1 MSLNAKYTETV
12 PALFNGIVSPDKNVA
27 TVEMGAAVV
36 KGISRVKN
44 NLLSGNVTNC
54 SYLGNTSHQLGNG
67 EILVQLG
74 QPYIIGSLR
83 LCLWNLRAV
92 RESSFFIET
101 SMDSKKWEMAVDKRE
116 ERLSSVQKFDFSPR
130 PASYVKIVGTYTSA
144 TEVR

>member
-101 SMDSKKWEMAVDKRE
+101 SMDSKNGRWQWTKERSVC
-116 ERLSSVQKFDFSPR
+116 RLSKNLIFPHVQHHM
-130 PASYVKIVGTYTSA
+130 
-144 TEVR
+144 